1 MKSLIEGHDLILTE
15 AAIVERLRRSGRVE
29 LHPTLVHAALVYDA
43 KGRAEMAR
51 LFQGYVSI
59 AEAAGVPI
67 IVSAP
72 TWRANYERV
81 RDSGVN
87 PDVNADAVRFLLDLR
102 EDQGSYASMIK
113 VGGYLG
119 CKNDCY
125 RPEEALSTAEAER
138 FHSWQIERLAQAGV
152 DFLMA
157 ATLPNIDEAA
167 GIARAMG
174 RTGVP
179 YIISFVIGS
188 DGRVLDGTS
197 LWDAVHRVD
206 ASTGTQPLC
215 YMVNCSYP
223 TFLRAKEQPV
233 DLFTRLLGFQGNSS
247 ALSHSELDGSAQL
260 EAEEVADWAGEMLR
274 LNRAHGV
281 KILGG
286 CCGTG
291 DAHLLHLVGANHG
304 RRPGDE
310 PRGRQR

>member
-1 MKSLIEGHDLILTE
+1 MKSLLEEHDLILTE

-29 LHPTLVHAALVYDA
+29 LHPTLVHAALVYDVE
-43 KGRAEMAR
+43 GRAEMER

-59 AEAAGVPI
+59 AAAAGVPI

-87 PDVNADAVRFLLDLR
+87 LDVNADAVRFLLDLR
-102 EDQGSYASMIK
+102 EAQEAHASMLK
-113 VGGYLG
+113 VGGFIG

-125 RPEEALSTAEAER
+125 RPEEALSTVEAER

-157 ATLPNIDEAA
+157 ATLPNIDEAI
-167 GIARAMG
+167 GIARAME

-188 DGRVLDGTS
+188 DGRVLDGTG
-197 LWDAVHRVD
+197 LWDAVQRVD
-206 ASTGTQPLC
+206 ASTVTQPLC

-223 TFLRAKEQPV
+223 AFLRAKQQPSE
-233 DLFTRLLGFQGNSS
+233 LFTRLLGYQGNSS

-260 EAEEVADWAGEMLR
+260 EVEDVAEWAEEMLR
-274 LNRAHGV
+274 LNREHGV

-291 DAHLLHLVGANHG
+291 DAHLLRLVGADHG
-304 RRPGDE
+304 
-310 PRGRQR
+310 